1 MSEILEDLEEC
12 SDEGVGTSGIE
23 LNSYLREPLICF
35 QKGNP
40 YIWWNENQRRYPL
53 LSIIARRYLSEPPTS
68 VPPSERLF
76 SGAGNIYD
84 DHRSRLTAERLKCY
98 CQSSIT

>member
-1 MSEILEDLEEC
+1 MSEILEDSGETDDIA
-12 SDEGVGTSGIE
+12 STSGIE
-23 LNSYLREPLICF
+23 LSSYLREPLISF

-53 LSIIARRYLSEPPTS
+53 LATLARRYLSAPPTS
-68 VPPSERLF
+68 VPSERLF

-84 DHRSRLTAERLKCY
+84 DHRSQLTA
-98 CQSSIT
+98 